1 MTNQI
6 LLTLS
11 QSLSGKNG
19 RLLIGVG
26 AISALTICSM
36 LLDNGYSLE
45 TPKAVSKLQTIPI
58 SDLLPKHKKIR
69 TLPANVLILLQIF

>member
-45 TPKAVSKLQTIPI
+45 TPKGCIQAPNSSIQP
-58 SDLLPKHKKIR
+58 LP
-69 TLPANVLILLQIF
+69 